1 MASSKRRVRN
11 ESTVPEI
18 KMTRE
23 VKLKV
28 RWKELS
34 SKLGEVVAQGF
45 LTALGGDGISAGIS
59 ALMGATSSIK
69 IDADPGEKAW
79 SLGVLCFAWALDELK
94 TLPGTDVTAL
104 QKALDD
110 ALAEA
115 KAQVDDGQE
124 YVPVT
129 FLERPTTLP
138 LYRALR
144 DAIVCE
150 RIHFDLVFAN
160 QTTY

>member
-1 MASSKRRVRN
+1 MASSKRRTRS

-23 VKLKV
+23 VKLAV

-34 SKLGEVVAQGF
+34 LKLGEVVAQGF
-45 LTALGGDGISAGIS
+45 LTALGGDGVSAGIS
-59 ALMGATSSIK
+59 ALMGAVSGIK
-69 IDADPGEKAW
+69 VDAEPGEKAW

-94 TLPGTDVTAL
+94 TLPGIDVSAL
-104 QKALDD
+104 RKVLDD

-129 FLERPTTLP
+129 FLKRPTTLP

-144 DAIVCE
+144 D
-150 RIHFDLVFAN
+150 L
-160 QTTY
+160 